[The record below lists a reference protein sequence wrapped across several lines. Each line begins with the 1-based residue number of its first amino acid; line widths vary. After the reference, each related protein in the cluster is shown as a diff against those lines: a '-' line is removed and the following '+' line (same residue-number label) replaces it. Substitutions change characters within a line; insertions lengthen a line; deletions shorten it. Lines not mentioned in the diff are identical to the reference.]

1 LPSIGGSVTSEHGFI
16 YKERYADL
24 ELWVYQRGRFWAWK
38 FFRYD
43 DFGRHL
49 IRSSGNHYQIYPE
62 LAIKDGRDELFTYFR
77 DTNHWDDDWM
87 AAKVKQRWEEDWNE
101 KINR

>member
-1 LPSIGGSVTSEHGFI
+1 MPSIGGSMASEGSYV

-24 ELWVYQRGRFWAWK
+24 ELWVFQRGRFWAWK

-43 DFGRHL
+43 DFGRDL

-62 LAIKDGRDELFTYFR
+62 LAIKDGRAELFQYFR
-77 DTNHWDDDWM
+77 DSNHWEDDRM
-87 AAKVKQRWEEDWNE
+87 AAKVKKLQAEDGR
-101 KINR
+101 I